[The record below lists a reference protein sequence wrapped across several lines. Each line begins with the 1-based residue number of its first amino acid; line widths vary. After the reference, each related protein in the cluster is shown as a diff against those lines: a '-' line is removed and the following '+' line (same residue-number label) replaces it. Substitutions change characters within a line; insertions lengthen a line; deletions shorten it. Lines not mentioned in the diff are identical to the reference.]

1 MLKRDEL
8 SSHEKTWSKLNCI
21 LLHERRHSE
30 ELHTAWF
37 QLYEVLGK
45 ARLWRCKN
53 ISDVKGL
60 RRVVEG
66 WVGRAD
72 GNFRAVKIL
81 CVTLGRM
88 HVCVLVVW
96 SCPTLCNS
104 IGCSPPGPSV
114 HGILQAGTLEC
125 DVTQSCPTLCDP
137 MDCSLQGSSICGIS
151 LSGRIHTYHQ
161 TFFQTHRSEP

>member
-1 MLKRDEL
+1 MKEDNF
-8 SSHEKTWSKLNCI
+8 KK
-21 LLHERRHSE
+21 
-30 ELHTAWF
+30 LHTTWF
-37 QLYEVLGK
+37 QLYEILEK

-60 RRVVEG
+60 RRIVER
-66 WVGRAD
+66 WVGRAE

-96 SCPTLCNS
+96 SCPTLCNT

-114 HGILQAGTLEC
+114 HGILQARTLEC
-125 DVTQSCPTLCDP
+125 VAISFSKRNYRRKESDVTQSCPTLCNP
-137 MDCSLQGSSICGIS
+137 MDRSLQGSSICGIS

-161 TFFQTHRSEP
+161 TFF